1 MWSHKSRLFLLKMLP
16 SSPENK
22 TKSHSRSPN
31 FLVSA
36 RGRSCRKVVEE
47 RRKAGQEKK
56 KGRIE
61 EASGKL
67 AMNTHFNLFV
77 CFRQKQQPSKKL

>member
-1 MWSHKSRLFLLKMLP
+1 MLQAGQENKVRRMMWSHKSRLFLLKMLL

-22 TKSHSRSPN
+22 MKSHSRSPS

-47 RRKAGQEKK
+47 EKSRTGK
-56 KGRIE
+56 EKGE
-61 EASGKL
+61 
-67 AMNTHFNLFV
+67 N
-77 CFRQKQQPSKKL
+77 